1 MEIES
6 MVSLQMQDVAFEAF
20 LAVHKDDHLTCEST
34 GAVPRRLYSG
44 NHKSYI
50 GLRTDK
56 TAAVERAVMLFGK
69 KCHVQKDTILLLRI
83 QFSYQG
89 FTKYATTTLGY
100 DEAFAPMFYKI
111 TYPKDTSG
119 TDYGV
124 WAFHGDLPLHERAE
138 DGQVLIACEWMEI
151 IS

>member
-1 MEIES
+1 

-20 LAVHKDDHLTCEST
+20 LAVHKDDHLMCEST

-50 GLRTDK
+50 ELRTDK

-89 FTKYATTTLGY
+89 FTKYATNCTALFVG
-100 DEAFAPMFYKI
+100 A
-111 TYPKDTSG
+111 TSCLSV
-119 TDYGV
+119 YRNSSLC
-124 WAFHGDLPLHERAE
+124 FLCSRMN
-138 DGQVLIACEWMEI
+138 VLLK
-151 IS
+151 S